1 MRGQAAAIGAA
12 GATINVGSPLMAMTE
27 ANEAIERDLLRS
39 RRFEQMG
46 VTEKKDEI
54 EFAKETKLA
63 TLDALTISNELF
75 GARSIPIVN
84 TPMLGAL
91 VKVTGYLKLESLF
104 EPIMKAWPGSRGEKN
119 IEAVKI
125 GYEQVA
131 L

>member
-1 MRGQAAAIGAA
+1 
-12 GATINVGSPLMAMTE
+12 
-27 ANEAIERDLLRS
+27 
-39 RRFEQMG
+39 
-46 VTEKKDEI
+46 
-54 EFAKETKLA
+54 
-63 TLDALTISNELF
+63 
-75 GARSIPIVN
+75 
-84 TPMLGAL
+84 MLGAL